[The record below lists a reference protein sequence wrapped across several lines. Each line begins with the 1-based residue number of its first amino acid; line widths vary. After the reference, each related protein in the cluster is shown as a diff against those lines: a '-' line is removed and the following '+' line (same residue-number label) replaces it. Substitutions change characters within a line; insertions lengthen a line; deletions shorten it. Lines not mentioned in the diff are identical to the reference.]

1 MKKIFSL
8 AVAAVLSIGA
18 YADDV
23 RTLTFRTLS
32 GEETSLSVAEG
43 LTITFVDGQLVART
57 GDSIFQVA
65 LSDMQDMYFS
75 FMPVGIKSIS
85 SDEIPVGTL
94 VRVYT
99 TDGRMVQSY
108 EQSNGAQPSLPAG
121 LYMINAGGKT
131 TKTIVK

>member
-8 AVAAVLSIGA
+8 AVAAVLSIGV

-23 RTLTFRTLS
+23 RALTFRTLS

-43 LTITFVDGQLVART
+43 LTITFVDGQLVARA
-57 GDSIFQVA
+57 GDSIFQVP
-65 LSDMQDMYFS
+65 LSDMQDMYFT
-75 FMPVGIKSIS
+75 FMPVSIKNIS
-85 SDEIPVGTL
+85 TDEIPAGTI

-108 EQSNGAQPSLPAG
+108 EQSNGAQPALPAG